1 MLLEIDTCMH
11 IGSFNVWSLQLEL
24 YASFILKVSVHSE
37 CLNELLSTD
46 VFVYKCLLS
55 LKVMWL
61 LFVA

>member
-1 MLLEIDTCMH
+1 MYGVYSLNYDMLL
-11 IGSFNVWSLQLEL
+11 VL
-24 YASFILKVSVHSE
+24 FILKVSVHSE